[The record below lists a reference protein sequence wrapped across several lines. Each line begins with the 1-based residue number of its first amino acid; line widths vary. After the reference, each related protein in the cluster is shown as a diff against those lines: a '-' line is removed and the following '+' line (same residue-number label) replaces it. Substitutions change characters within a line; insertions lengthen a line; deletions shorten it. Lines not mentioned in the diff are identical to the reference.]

1 MHKILIVDDDIQK
14 HSVKIMRD
22 MLMELDKN
30 LPRMGLHEDQEQYI
44 LTVLIRGLK
53 NLIKPLRLISR
64 STLNFSWTLNCFDNR

>member
-1 MHKILIVDDDIQK
+1 MHKSLNVDDDIQK

-30 LPRMGLHEDQEQYI
+30 LLRMGLHKDQEQYI

-53 NLIKPLRLISR
+53 NLTKPLWLISK
-64 STLNFSWTLNCFDNR
+64 STLYFSWTLNCFDNR

>member
-64 STLNFSWTLNCFDNR
+64 STPNFSWTLNCFDNR